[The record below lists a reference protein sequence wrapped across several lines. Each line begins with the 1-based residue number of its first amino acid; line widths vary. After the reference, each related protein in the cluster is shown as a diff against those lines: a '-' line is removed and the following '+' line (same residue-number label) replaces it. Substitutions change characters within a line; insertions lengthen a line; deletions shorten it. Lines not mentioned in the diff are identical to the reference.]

1 MAAISGIDGASLKTC
16 LCRVIEGVNSDPTA
30 AAVLK
35 AQGVWDDLKVLRR
48 RWKSPRA
55 NTYSKTTAVIMCS
68 NMSPEVK
75 RCWKAYMNRILKFSN
90 TAEHVVRAYTVAEFL
105 VTDLFD
111 DVWSSITNPM
121 EKAYIHEWAMDAGSP
136 LYNPTAYVLGKSV
149 ALIRDMPAP
158 DPVLGNLPHRK
169 LIMFVYTLP
178 KDRRTGLSATI
189 LSYLKTM
196 GVNLLCIASNDASD
210 ALFCSLSFT
219 QEKFDAWSYRCDHAK
234 KEKPLDCPKNGKKK
248 NNSS

>member
-16 LCRVIEGVNSDPTA
+16 LCRVIEEVNSDPTA

-121 EKAYIHEWAMDAGSP
+121 EKIKCLSSLMTTFTSGRW
-136 LYNPTAYVLGKSV
+136 TLG
-149 ALIRDMPAP
+149 
-158 DPVLGNLPHRK
+158 
-169 LIMFVYTLP
+169 
-178 KDRRTGLSATI
+178 RRFTI
-189 LSYLKTM
+189 QRHTFWENRWL
-196 GVNLLCIASNDASD
+196 
-210 ALFCSLSFT
+210 
-219 QEKFDAWSYRCDHAK
+219 
-234 KEKPLDCPKNGKKK
+234 
-248 NNSS
+248 